1 MGRKSRNKKFNE
13 AYEIYF
19 TSQQPEEEIE
29 DKSDIEDEI
38 ENYDEVLNKVIDFK
52 LWCEDNLL
60 PIMSRNDS
68 VSIVMDHIF
77 PMINKKDVVYYEEDN
92 YEE

>member
-19 TSQQPEEEIE
+19 TAPLEEEIE
-29 DKSDIEDEI
+29 ENSDIEDEI
-38 ENYDEVLNKVIDFK
+38 ENYDEILNKVIDFK
-52 LWCEDNLL
+52 FWCEDNLL
-60 PIMSRNDS
+60 TIMSRKDS
-68 VSIVMDHIF
+68 VNIVMDHLF
-77 PMINKKDVVYYEEDN
+77 PLINKKDEFYYDENN

>member
-19 TSQQPEEEIE
+19 TPLPEEEVE
-29 DKSDIEDEI
+29 EKPDIEDEI
-38 ENYDEVLNKVIDFK
+38 ENYDEILNKVIDFK

-60 PIMSRNDS
+60 SIMSRNDS
-68 VSIVMDHIF
+68 VNIVMDHLF
-77 PMINKKDVVYYEEDN
+77 PLINKKDEVYYQEDN